1 MDDDSIRRDQLGLVP
16 HITVLPSPCS
26 MATVIPVFF
35 RDRLHQIDDTN
46 LSFVLHRTSSPQPI
60 RLLTVPDVAP
70 PPVTPG
76 KDLLLRCSG
85 SPLSMRLGPAI
96 AIGTCHRRRQQDP
109 RHGWEELWPEQRAA
123 TGRRPRERPPPTALS
138 PCHHLRHP

>member
-1 MDDDSIRRDQLGLVP
+1 
-16 HITVLPSPCS
+16 

-35 RDRLHQIDDTN
+35 RDHLHQIDDTN

-96 AIGTCHRRRQQDP
+96 AVANKIRAMDGRSSGQIR
-109 RHGWEELWPEQRAA
+109 EQRI
-123 TGRRPRERPPPTALS
+123 GRRPREGPPPMARS
-138 PCHHLRHP
+138 PRVTISDIHEVGVQCGFITPQ